1 MYATESIPRSGTRQ
15 TFCAPVAILRY
26 NASMMNSQTDA
37 HAMKLLDLP
46 LMLRLKQNAI
56 VLHSELG
63 LTEDARGQSS
73 ALLSSIV
80 FPRGLHTLL
89 AQRGEQNVV
98 GQFRYRQGE
107 LNAHIVYLAPT
118 LEEHEDDSTWL
129 HMLDAMAAQA
139 GKTGAQSLV
148 GEVELSHRLF
158 ETMRRAG
165 YAVYSRQVIW
175 RCGPLGDQPAPPE
188 LSIYAETQADQIGVS
203 ALLGSTIPRIMQAIL
218 GPSTDMAG
226 LVYRRDGRI
235 EAYIAYSEGKH
246 GVYVLPFVHP
256 EVLDEAPDIIAAAW
270 QQIERSRKLP
280 VYVCVRGYQ
289 GWLEN
294 AMRDL
299 DFAPWLEQ
307 AVMVKHLTAGVRQA
321 SFEQVGLGATG
332 GRKPA
337 ATLRMGSESK
347 LQRDPL

>member
-1 MYATESIPRSGTRQ
+1 
-15 TFCAPVAILRY
+15 
-26 NASMMNSQTDA
+26 MMHSQTDA

-46 LMLRLKQNAI
+46 LLLRLKQTAI

-63 LTEDARGQSS
+63 LTEDARGQNS

-89 AQRGEQNVV
+89 AQWDEQNVV

-107 LNAHIVYLAPT
+107 HNAHIVYLAPT
-118 LEEHEDDSTWL
+118 LEEHDDDSIWL

-148 GEVELSHRLF
+148 GEVEHSHRLF

-175 RCGPLGDQPAPPE
+175 RGGPLGAQPARPG
-188 LSIYAETQADQIGVS
+188 IRIHAETPADQIGVA
-203 ALLGSTIPRIMQAIL
+203 ALLGSTIPPIMQAIL

-226 LVYRRDGRI
+226 LVYQKDAKI
-235 EAYIAYSEGKH
+235 KAYIAYSEGKH
-246 GVYVLPFVHP
+246 GIYALPFVHP
-256 EVLDEAPDIIAAAW
+256 EALDEAPAIIAAAW
-270 QQIERSRKLP
+270 QRIERSRKLP

-299 DFAPWLEQ
+299 DLSPWLEQ

-321 SFEQVGLGATG
+321 CFGQIGLGAAG
-332 GRKPA
+332 GRKSA
-337 ATLRMGSESK
+337 ATMPLGSETTYSATPCR
-347 LQRDPL
+347 QIGGEPPLNGQTNHRRL